1 MVRPYGNSCALER
14 LPFAWTW
21 SFEHTAWQTE
31 GPGQRGKFS
40 GGCSFVLKMHE
51 LLSGCGRGFLDLLPV
66 GTSGQGTDLTAIFG
80 ALG

>member
-1 MVRPYGNSCALER
+1 M
-14 LPFAWTW
+14 
-21 SFEHTAWQTE
+21 
-31 GPGQRGKFS
+31 
-40 GGCSFVLKMHE
+40 LKMHE